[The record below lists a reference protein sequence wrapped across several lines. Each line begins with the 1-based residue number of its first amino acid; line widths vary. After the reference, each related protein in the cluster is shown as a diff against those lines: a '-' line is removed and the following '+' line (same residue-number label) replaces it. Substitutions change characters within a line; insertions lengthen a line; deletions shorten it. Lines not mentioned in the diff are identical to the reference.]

1 MPKNKTV
8 MEVASNENFR
18 NAKAKLD
25 SKNREAVNEFIEAT
39 PDCKLI
45 DIEIF
50 MNGWEEGIL
59 YDTNGQI
66 DKIRVVIEVV

>member
-1 MPKNKTV
+1 MPKTKSA
-8 MEVASNENFR
+8 MEVASNESFR
-18 NAKAKLD
+18 KAKERLD
-25 SKNREAVNEFIEAT
+25 SKIIEAVDEFIEAT

-50 MNGWEEGIL
+50 MNGWEDGVL

>member
-1 MPKNKTV
+1 MPKKTV
-8 MEVASNENFR
+8 METANNENFR

-25 SKNREAVNEFIEAT
+25 SEIRRAVNEFIEAT

-50 MNGWEEGIL
+50 MNGWEDGVL
-59 YDTNGQI
+59 YDTNGKI